1 MQNTMVKNPKKR
13 FATSAKI
20 KKRSREKSSQRIL
33 QAALEIFSEVG
44 YDAATTKMIS
54 KRAGLNESLI
64 QRYFT
69 SKSNLLVEVTYSCID
84 ALSNEKPYPFA
95 DTPQEE
101 IYRFLVNKLESFN
114 KNIRFF
120 RVILSRILLDSR
132 TGLELQKR
140 KPSDLFFAERLTL
153 FQKKGLIRSD
163 LNIDELVPLITHQAF
178 AITIVELILS
188 HKSLEYCKKQ
198 LLAFSKNLTRGIAIP
213 PRKHP

>member
-198 LLAFSKNLTRGIAIP
+198 LLAFSKNLTQGIAVP
-213 PRKHP
+213 LRKHP